1 MHLGCIANGD
11 ESVQKT
17 GQDAEFAR
25 ASLRF
30 ALAGMNRETAN
41 LKKERLW
48 KSGVS
53 HQHVGADPRVCPN
66 NNEPLAHT
74 QRSDT
79 GVCPYHMEHA
89 SRAKGAC
96 NLITR
101 SIALY
106 PTEHSFIHKGA

>member
-41 LKKERLW
+41 KK
-48 KSGVS
+48 KNDYGN
-53 HQHVGADPRVCPN
+53 QAF
-66 NNEPLAHT
+66 
-74 QRSDT
+74 
-79 GVCPYHMEHA
+79 
-89 SRAKGAC
+89 
-96 NLITR
+96 LINT
-101 SIALY
+101 
-106 PTEHSFIHKGA
+106 